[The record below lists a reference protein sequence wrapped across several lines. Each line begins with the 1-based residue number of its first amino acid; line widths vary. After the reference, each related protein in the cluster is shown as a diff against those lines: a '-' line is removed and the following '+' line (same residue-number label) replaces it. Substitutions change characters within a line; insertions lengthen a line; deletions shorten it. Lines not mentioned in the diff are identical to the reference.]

1 VIDIANLFKA
11 TLLGIVE
18 GLTEFIPVSST
29 AHLVIFS
36 QIINFQSIQ
45 NNVFEISIQ
54 IGGIFAIAVVYYQKF
69 NNIFLKFYE
78 KNNQKFIDNIA
89 LAFLPAVVVGLVC
102 HDFIKK
108 NLFSN
113 FVIASS
119 LIIGGI
125 VIIFVEKF
133 HKKFTINNIE
143 NINHRSALLIGLFQ
157 CLAMI
162 PGVSRSGA
170 TIVGSMLLKINRQVA
185 TEFSFFLAV
194 PTIGSACIYDIY
206 KNFHKL
212 NSYDIEIILIG
223 IISSFISSL
232 LVIKWLIK
240 YVANHDLKIFAY
252 YRIIIGIL
260 ILIFFI

>member
-1 VIDIANLFKA
+1 MIDIANLFKA
-11 TLLGIVE
+11 ILLGIVE

>member
-1 VIDIANLFKA
+1 MIDIANLFKA
-11 TLLGIVE
+11 ILLGIVE

-89 LAFLPAVVVGLVC
+89 LAFLPAVVVGLAC